1 MSEKPIVAVLLGGR
15 NSENYRSCLS
25 SKDVI
30 DALEAKGYLVK
41 PYGMTMEANWV
52 EFNDLTSLRNTLNK
66 ENIELTDEAVK
77 NIKDTKTSV
86 LPPESLLESPV
97 VFSTLMGAWASDG
110 TVQGLLETEIVRF
123 VGSDTL
129 GAAISTDKPTSKL
142 LMQSVQIPTPA
153 LSIINDK
160 NWRRDPLSCVAR
172 ANSLKMPVVVKPA
185 RGSNGV
191 GITFTRVPRDWK
203 KNIEIARNFD
213 GRVIVE
219 KYHEPK
225 HLIECNIIEDEK
237 RKTITSEIIE
247 TKLDKSEKVFN
258 FIVRND
264 KSKYSFEKAKDLDSE
279 LVKLIQEYANKTFEV
294 LKLSGYAQIE
304 MMIDKEG
311 ELLVIEVNSQP
322 YLGKDGSFALSWK
335 EKGMKYED
343 VIDSIV
349 KEALERPVGLI

>member
-1 MSEKPIVAVLLGGR
+1 LSEKPIVAVLLGGR

-30 DALEAKGYLVK
+30 DALEAKGYLIK

-66 ENIELTDEAVK
+66 ENFELTDEAVK

-264 KSKYSFEKAKDLDSE
+264 ESKYSFEKAKDLDSE

>member
-1 MSEKPIVAVLLGGR
+1 MIVSVLLGGR

-25 SKDVI
+25 AKDVI
-30 DALEAKGYLVK
+30 DALETKGYLVK
-41 PYGMTMEANWV
+41 AYGMTMESNWV
-52 EFNDLTSLRNTLNK
+52 EFNDLTSLRNALNT
-66 ENIELTDEAVK
+66 ENFELTDESIK
-77 NIKDTKTSV
+77 NITANSV
-86 LPPESLLESPV
+86 SILPPGSLLESPL
-97 VFSTLMGAWASDG
+97 VFSTMMGAWASDG
-110 TVQGLLETEIVRF
+110 TIQGLLESEIVRF

-129 GAAISTDKPTSKL
+129 GAAISSDKPTAKL
-142 LMQSVQIPTPA
+142 LMQSVEIPTPA

-172 ANSLKMPVVVKPA
+172 ANALKMPVVVKPA

-213 GRVIVE
+213 GRVIIE
-219 KYHEPK
+219 KYHEPVK
-225 HLIECNIIEDEK
+225 LIECNIIEDTK

-247 TKLDKSEKVFN
+247 TKLDKSEKLFN
-258 FIVRND
+258 FIARSN
-264 KSKYSFEKAKDLDSE
+264 KEKYSFEKAKDIEDE
-279 LVKLIQEYANKTFEV
+279 VKKLIHDYAQKTFEV

-311 ELLVIEVNSQP
+311 ELLVIEVNCQP
-322 YLGKDGSFALSWK
+322 YLAKDGTFAMSWK

-343 VIDSIV
+343 LIDQIV
-349 KEALERPVGLI
+349 QEALERPVGLI

>member
-1 MSEKPIVAVLLGGR
+1 MIVSVLLGGR

-25 SKDVI
+25 AKDVI
-30 DALEAKGYLVK
+30 DALETKGYLVK
-41 PYGMTMEANWV
+41 AYGMTMESNWV
-52 EFNDLTSLRNTLNK
+52 EFNDLTSLRNALNT
-66 ENIELTDEAVK
+66 ENFELTDES
-77 NIKDTKTSV
+77 IKSITANSV
-86 LPPESLLESPV
+86 SILPPGSLLESPL
-97 VFSTLMGAWASDG
+97 VFSTMMGAWASDG
-110 TVQGLLETEIVRF
+110 TIQGLLESEIVRF

-129 GAAISTDKPTSKL
+129 GAAISSDKPTAKL
-142 LMQSVQIPTPA
+142 LMQSVEIPTPA

-172 ANSLKMPVVVKPA
+172 ANALKMPVVVKPA

-213 GRVIVE
+213 GRVIIE
-219 KYHEPK
+219 KYHEPVK
-225 HLIECNIIEDEK
+225 LIECNIIEDTK

-247 TKLDKSEKVFN
+247 TKLDKSEKLFN
-258 FIVRND
+258 FIARSN
-264 KSKYSFEKAKDLDSE
+264 KEKYSFEKAKDIEDE
-279 LVKLIQEYANKTFEV
+279 VKKLIHDYAQKTFEV

-311 ELLVIEVNSQP
+311 ELLVIEVNCQP
-322 YLGKDGSFALSWK
+322 YLAKDGTFAMSWK

-343 VIDSIV
+343 LIDQIV
-349 KEALERPVGLI
+349 QEALERPVGLI

>member
-1 MSEKPIVAVLLGGR
+1 MIVSVLLGGR

-25 SKDVI
+25 ARDVI
-30 DALEAKGYLVK
+30 DALETKGYLVK
-41 PYGMTMEANWV
+41 AYGMTMESNWV
-52 EFNDLTSLRNTLNK
+52 EFNDLTSLRNALNT
-66 ENIELTDEAVK
+66 ENFELTDES
-77 NIKDTKTSV
+77 IKSITANSV
-86 LPPESLLESPV
+86 SILPPGSLLESPL
-97 VFSTLMGAWASDG
+97 VFSTMMGAWASDG
-110 TVQGLLETEIVRF
+110 TIQGLLESEIVRF

-129 GAAISTDKPTSKL
+129 GAAISSDKPTAKL
-142 LMQSVQIPTPA
+142 LMQSVEIPTPA

-172 ANSLKMPVVVKPA
+172 ANALKMPVVVKPA

-213 GRVIVE
+213 GRVIIE
-219 KYHEPK
+219 KYHEPVK
-225 HLIECNIIEDEK
+225 LIECNIIEDTK

-247 TKLDKSEKVFN
+247 TKLDKSEKLFN
-258 FIVRND
+258 FIARSN
-264 KSKYSFEKAKDLDSE
+264 KEKYSFEKAKDIEDE
-279 LVKLIQEYANKTFEV
+279 VKKLIHDYAQKTFEV

-311 ELLVIEVNSQP
+311 ELLVIEVNCQP
-322 YLGKDGSFALSWK
+322 YLAKDGTFAMSWK

-343 VIDSIV
+343 LIDQIV
-349 KEALERPVGLI
+349 QEALERPVGLI